1 MFAVSSFILRFASA
15 FLLYIVEILRDVS
28 IPQLLFARDVARIYC
43 ELTSVPFETS
53 LSTRR
58 KIFLYFFSH
67 SLKRYYDW
75 KIIILL
81 SMEFAIFLYIL
92 SRVKSCFLHFLDLSN
107 VTFEGNDSSTCGTN
121 AIDFDKIKE
130 SRI

>member
-15 FLLYIVEILRDVS
+15 FLLYIVEILRDIS

-58 KIFLYFFSH
+58 KIFLYFF
-67 SLKRYYDW
+67 LILLEDYDW